1 MLSQEIKD
9 RAFRILELR
18 DHSAKELKNKLIQ
31 KGEDP
36 DESAE
41 CVAWLEEI
49 GVIDD
54 ERYAAAVVR
63 RYVAKG
69 YGAGRIRTEFTRRG
83 IDRELWENAL
93 EEMPEEKDALDK
105 MVQAK
110 LETLPDR
117 KELKKFTDKLLRRGF
132 SWDEINEALNRNRAE
147 EGLRY

>member
-1 MLSQEIKD
+1 MLSKEIKD
-9 RAFRILELR
+9 RAFRILEMR
-18 DHSAKELKNKLIQ
+18 DHSAYELKNKLVQ

-36 DESAE
+36 DETEE
-41 CVAWLEEI
+41 CVAWLEEM

-54 ERYAAAVVR
+54 GRYAAAVVR

-69 YGAGRIRTEFTRRG
+69 YGAGRIRLELSRRG
-83 IDRELWENAL
+83 IDRELWDGAF
-93 EEMPEEKDALDK
+93 EEMPEEKEALDK

-110 LETLPDR
+110 LQTLPDR

-132 SWDEINEALNRNRAE
+132 SWDEIKEALDRNRAE

>member
-36 DESAE
+36 DESEE

-69 YGAGRIRTEFTRRG
+69 YGAGRIRTEFGRRG
-83 IDRELWENAL
+83 IDRELWENAF
-93 EEMPEEKDALDK
+93 EEMPDEKDALDK

-110 LETLPDR
+110 METLPDR